1 MGREYTRDA
10 SEHGQK
16 LIADAIEK
24 VALSVSVD
32 DTLTVEG
39 ASADA
44 KATGDGI
51 AALGADV
58 TGLQGDVT
66 GLQGDVTELQ
76 GLISSD
82 VSVYTL
88 FGKVITFEQDGTI
101 TWTDPEVEDSQP
113 SEE

>member
-1 MGREYTRDA
+1 MEREYTRDA
-10 SEHGQK
+10 SEYGQK

-32 DTLTVEG
+32 DTLTIEG

-51 AALGADV
+51 AALEVDV
-58 TGLQGDVT
+58 SE
-66 GLQGDVTELQ
+66 LQGDVTELQ